1 MPSSLKYTAS
11 GFNSGGVVRIGNYV
25 YVVAGGWYAK
35 PATLTIYRC
44 NPDFTG
50 CTQVYTGPSVEDTY
64 TAATPDGKVWFSG
77 MNSSNGA
84 AVGYYDP
91 STGTGTYKYSG
102 DVGYKKYLMLE
113 YYYNGQWLIQATG
126 NSGFSIFKATNPLD
140 FTTYTSVLDPTSAF
154 GYSAETKF
162 TVVDDLDSIL
172 IATGA
177 PNYIARLWK
186 CSFDKSTFSISG
198 CTKIYESPSTYAQ
211 TNWTKYFHATVCG
224 GKIFMP
230 DTYYDGTNINHELY
244 ASSVDTISF
253 TKIATGSATP
263 ARGETQSHVF
273 CIGNKYVLWA
283 YCSSGASGY
292 VEIRDLNGNLL
303 YQVTD
308 PYHIEYIPYM
318 LDNELY
324 LPGQNASA
332 SGTVDF
338 LKIVLDETN
347 PVLNVSVS
355 GSTINVSG
363 AYPNQLVCACKFRN
377 NYLRLLN
384 FPVGGKCVCTT
395 ADANG
400 NASITV
406 PSADRY
412 LVVA

>member
-1 MPSSLKYTAS
+1 MPSSLKYTAT

-25 YVVAGGWYAK
+25 YVVAGGWYGR
-35 PATLTIYRC
+35 PVTLTIYRC

-64 TAATPDGKVWFSG
+64 IAPTPDGKVWFSG
-77 MNSSNGA
+77 MNSTNGA

-91 STGTGTYKYSG
+91 STGTGTYRYSG
-102 DVGYKKYLMLE
+102 DVRYKKYIALI
-113 YYYNGQWLIQATG
+113 YSYGGKWLGTGYG
-126 NSGFSIFKATNPLD
+126 NSGGSVFVINNPLD
-140 FTTYTSVLDPTSAF
+140 FSSYNRIMDTNTALGVPWV
-154 GYSAETKF
+154 KVV
-162 TVVDDLDSIL
+162 VVDDIDSVL
-172 IATGA
+172 ITSGA

-198 CTKIYESPSTYAQ
+198 CTKIYESPSTYSVN
-211 TNWTKYFHATVCG
+211 NWTKYIHATVCG

-230 DTYYDGTNINHELY
+230 DMYYDGTYLNHELY
-244 ASSVDTISF
+244 VSSIDTISF
-253 TKIATGSATP
+253 TKIATGSKTP
-263 ARGETQSHVF
+263 PYSESHGHVF
-273 CIGNKYVLWA
+273 CIGNKYVLWG
-283 YCSSGASGY
+283 YCGSGNGGY

-303 YQVTD
+303 YQVSD

-318 LDNELY
+318 LNNEIY
-324 LPGQNASA
+324 LAGQNASA
-332 SGTVDF
+332 TDTVDF
-338 LKIVLDETN
+338 LKIVLDEAN